1 VSERP
6 DCRAF
11 EERGEELALGLV
23 GEPERRALLAHADGC
38 LSCRTLL
45 TDLQAVSDEMLL
57 LAPDVDAPPGFAER
71 TVAAM
76 TGAPVRAS
84 VASKRWPVLA
94 GAAAAIL
101 FALGL
106 VVGGLRD
113 GRGPT
118 EVASGPLVTADGAS
132 IGQASI
138 VRSERLLMLVEIDD
152 PQDFEGRRTCILVEP
167 DGTRTEVG
175 GWTAAGIATGAWSI
189 AIDDDLADAERMEV
203 LNDDGEIVSTVSL

>member
-94 GAAAAIL
+94 
-101 FALGL
+101 
-106 VVGGLRD
+106 D